1 MATNPVFPCQQVG
14 EFFIT
19 ALSDGYLAASLDLLS
34 DIDPAEAARLQAARR
49 QEPSAVHINTYLVR
63 GRGRTVLIDAGAG
76 GFKGWGGQLPQRLAL
91 AGVAPSEIDTVLLT
105 HAHPDHVGGLVDG
118 SGACV
123 FPNAELLV
131 HRAELDFWQDDNH
144 LGRASERG
152 RGNFL
157 VARRAFDAYRAAL
170 RPIGAGEVVP
180 GIEAVPLPGHT
191 AGHTGYRFDSEGRSL
206 LVWGDIVHFP
216 HIQVARPEVSIAFD
230 QDPMRSASTRARLL
244 DLVSAERMMVAGM
257 HLGELGFARIER
269 TGAGYEIAY
278 QPGEGFGQDG
288 HHSSGRAHLQSCYP
302 RPNCV

>member
-1 MATNPVFPCQQVG
+1 MPTNTVFPCQQVG
-14 EFFIT
+14 DFSIT

-34 DIDPAEAARLQAARR
+34 DIDPAEAARMQAARR

-63 GRGRTVLIDAGAG
+63 GRGRTLLIDAGAG

-91 AGVAPSEIDTVLLT
+91 AGVAPSMIDAVLLT
-105 HAHPDHVGGLVDG
+105 HAHPDHIGGLVDA
-118 SGACV
+118 SGAPA
-123 FPNAELLV
+123 FPNAELVV
-131 HRAELDFWQDDNH
+131 HRAELDFWQDDGH
-144 LGRASERG
+144 LSRASERA

-157 VARRAFDAYRAAL
+157 VARRAFGAYQAAV
-170 RPIGAGEVVP
+170 RRIGAGDVLP
-180 GIEAVPLPGHT
+180 GVEAVPLPGHT
-191 AGHTGYRFDSEGRSL
+191 AGHTGYRFDSGDRSL

-244 DLVSAERMMVAGM
+244 DLVSAGRMMVAGM

-278 QPGEGFGQDG
+278 QP
-288 HHSSGRAHLQSCYP
+288 
-302 RPNCV
+302 